1 VIYLSADSDI
11 SGPEVAAFV
20 GLLVFVMFLV
30 GAACA
35 TFLELRKTKVDA
47 KQDEDMRQLVSR
59 YERLA
64 ENTLDA
70 QQRTAADVAEL
81 RTRTAAVEQIL
92 RSVE

>member
-1 VIYLSADSDI
+1 MIYTAAESDVSA
-11 SGPEVAAFV
+11 PEVAAFV

-35 TFLELRKTKVDA
+35 TFLELRKTKIDA

>member
-1 VIYLSADSDI
+1 MIFTAAESDVSA
-11 SGPEVAAFV
+11 PEVAAFV

>member
-1 VIYLSADSDI
+1 MNYISADSDV
-11 SGPEVAAFV
+11 SAPEVAAFI

-30 GAACA
+30 AAACA